1 MANDKQAKAVKLLQD
16 RSADLLQRHQTIDAK
31 LVSVRQ
37 ALEDLGVDLP
47 TTDRE
52 EIASN
57 EISETAARSNILVR
71 TSISEI
77 FVEAETAYTGSVE
90 LTNLLTNEQLST
102 AAERVSGH
110 IAAFNRQYDLD
121 ALDYAIACS
130 CGLFA
135 AMLDLICVKAP
146 LKPTTAFETPADG
159 IFNRWVQNAFNATVT
174 PELSAKLAAICKIGS
189 ADASVIT
196 QLIGAQPKT
205 INPTN
210 HRLRSL
216 AHDPVLG
223 IIFGVLDMLRGTCT
237 VVVNGEI
244 KAIPGKSGPMEGN
257 IFQMVGRM
265 LGHLLS
271 DVNAPSANGNRGM
284 GLPAPFMGLLR
295 MFEGLEVGD
304 SNFARQIEWM
314 YVKGY
319 DFRQFVVTSV
329 PMAIMEALMR
339 AFYVSKQVVRNEAS
353 FGQTLLETM
362 PGKMSPRFRTMLALG
377 YGTSSAVNAGKV
389 YVTQNLLNANY
400 ASWMG
405 LAWNGFHALKWSLIE
420 RPQKLWDSVSE
431 AEIAG
436 IQLIIDDLDAL
447 ENRASSL
454 SQINLKSD

>member
-1 MANDKQAKAVKLLQD
+1 MASDKEAKAVKLLQD
-16 RSADLLQRHQTIDAK
+16 RSLNLENRHQTIGAK
-31 LVSVRQ
+31 LESARL
-37 ALEDLGVDLP
+37 ALEGFGADF
-47 TTDRE
+47 TAAHRE
-52 EIASN
+52 KISAIEM
-57 EISETAARSNILVR
+57 SETVVQPNIR
-71 TSISEI
+71 IQTSISEI
-77 FVEAETAYTGSVE
+77 FAEAETVYAGPVE
-90 LTNLLTNEQLST
+90 LTDLLTDEQLC
-102 AAERVSGH
+102 AVGERISRQ
-110 IAAFNRQYDLD
+110 IEAFNRQYDLD

-135 AMLDLICVKAP
+135 AMLDLLCVKAP
-146 LKPTTAFETPADG
+146 LKPTTAFETPVDG
-159 IFNRWVQNAFNATVT
+159 IFNRWVQNAFNAAIS
-174 PELSAKLAAICKIGS
+174 PELSAELAKIYKIGS
-189 ADASVIT
+189 ADASVIS
-196 QLIGAQPKT
+196 QLVGAAPKT

-223 IIFGVLDMLRGTCT
+223 IIFGVLDMIRGTCT
-237 VVVNGEI
+237 VVVDGEI
-244 KAIPGKSGPMEGN
+244 KSIPGKSGPMEGN

-295 MFEGLEVGD
+295 MLEGIQVGD
-304 SNFARQIEWM
+304 SNFGRQIEWM

-319 DFRQFVVTSV
+319 DFRQLVVTSV

-339 AFYVSKQVVRNEAS
+339 ALYVGKQVAKNDAM
-353 FGQTLLETM
+353 FGQTLLDTM

-405 LAWNGFHALKWSLIE
+405 LAWNGFHALKWSLID

-431 AEIAG
+431 AEIAE

-447 ENRASSL
+447 ESRASKL
-454 SQINLKSD
+454 TQVQTK